1 MAATVVVVPNPAA
14 VLWLA
19 PVVQAAPEVPGRARA
34 ATARRARPV
43 RCWAAAAVLV
53 VPVAM
58 RSPVPGK
65 PVASVD
71 RAVIDLLEA
80 AELASQIGA
89 EFSAVVLS
97 HGRDGL
103 RVQVTDPPVIADAIG
118 EANDGDTVRVRLSD
132 ADPMKRLTRFKV
144 VPQPAD

>member
-1 MAATVVVVPNPAA
+1 MALAAYEHRPVPAW
-14 VLWLA
+14 VLDQLDDLPQILNDA
-19 PVVQAAPEVPGRARA
+19 N
-34 ATARRARPV
+34 RRA
-43 RCWAAAAVLV
+43 
-53 VPVAM
+53 
-58 RSPVPGK
+58 
-65 PVASVD
+65 ASVD

-97 HGRDGL
+97 HARDGL